1 MDDHSA
7 DTSGEGAKAGGG
19 AEHACDA
26 AQGIGHIPVLA
37 GEVLEHLGPWPGD
50 VVIDGTAGRGGHA
63 MLMAERMQGAGTL
76 ALNDADAGNLTFAQ
90 ARVTAAHAG
99 LDTRAWHGNFVEV
112 PRRCEEGGLAADVFL
127 ADLGFASNQMD
138 TPERGLSFR
147 FDAPLDMRFDR
158 EHQRTTAADLLR
170 SIPEQEL
177 VQILREYGEER
188 SARRIAAKIVEIRAE
203 SPIETTGALVRAVVS
218 VLGPPGGE
226 RRIHPATRTF
236 QALRIAVNDE
246 LGCLRSLLESVRRGA
261 EAASGSGVRRSGWLA
276 PGSRVGIIAF
286 HSLEDRMVKRA
297 FAELVRR
304 GLCSHVTRKP
314 VESSDEEVGRNPR
327 SRSAKLRVLRI
338 GRDA

>member
-1 MDDHSA
+1 MQDDLAHNSP
-7 DTSGEGAKAGGG
+7 
-19 AEHACDA
+19 AEEKP
-26 AQGIGHIPVLA
+26 AQGVGHIPVLA
-37 GEVLEHLGPWPGD
+37 GEVLEHLGPRAGE

-63 MLMAERMQGAGTL
+63 LLMGGRMESAGAL
-76 ALNDADAGNLTFAQ
+76 VLNDADAGNLEFAR
-90 ARVTAAHAG
+90 ARVAEELAG
-99 LDTRAWHGNFVEV
+99 LDLRAWHGNFVEI
-112 PRRCEEGGLAADVFL
+112 PRRCEEQGIAADVFL

-158 EHQRTTAADLLR
+158 ESQRTTAADLLR
-170 SIPEQEL
+170 TIPEQEL
-177 VQILREYGEER
+177 IQILREYGEER
-188 SARRIAAKIVEIRAE
+188 SARRIAAKIVEVRAE
-203 SPIETTGALVRAVVS
+203 SPIETTGALVRTVVS

-261 EAASGSGVRRSGWLA
+261 EAASGAGVRRSGWLS
-276 PGSRVGIIAF
+276 PGARVGIIAF

-304 GLCSHVTRKP
+304 GLCAHVTRKP
-314 VESSDEEVGRNPR
+314 AEASDEEVDRNPR